1 MRREFE
7 LPEEDEEYL
16 NSLGLEWETVRVSNE
31 QWLFIN
37 KFSIPAGFSYAEPT
51 LAIRIAAY
59 PQGPLDM
66 AYFSPHL
73 SRKDGKVI
81 QAVTPLIIAGVNFQ
95 QWSRHYKWR
104 DGEDSLVTHL
114 AQIPFWLTKEFSKR

>member
-1 MRREFE
+1 MRRQFE

-16 NSLGLEWETVRVSNE
+16 NSLGLEWETVRVANE
-31 QWLFIN
+31 QWLFIY
-37 KFSIPAGFSYAEPT
+37 KFPIPEGFHDTEST

-66 AYFSPHL
+66 AYFNPDL
-73 SRKDGKVI
+73 IRKDGKVI
-81 QAVTPLIIAGVNFQ
+81 NAVTPLSIDGVNFQ

-104 DGEDSLVTHL
+104 DGLDSLITHL